1 MTAGPTAPRPATVAH
16 AFADLMNGH
25 DPDAVD
31 GFVAVDYVNHNPF
44 VADGREANRAF
55 WAQWFAAFPDTAVTL
70 DDVLV
75 DGDRVAGRFTYRAT
89 FAGEFLGLA
98 PTGRP
103 VVMHSID
110 IWRVV
115 DGVAV
120 EHWDQLDGQAFFAQ
134 LTGADAA
141 PTATDTTAPAATDT
155 TTGAAGGGDA

>member
-1 MTAGPTAPRPATVAH
+1 MSTSSTQRRHETVAH

-31 GFVAVDYVNHNPF
+31 SFVAEDYINHNVF
-44 VADGREANRAF
+44 VADGRAANRAF
-55 WAQWFAAFPDTAVTL
+55 WTQWFAAFPDTEVSL

-89 FAGEFLGLA
+89 FRAPFMGLP
-98 PTGRP
+98 PTGRT

-115 DGVAV
+115 GGMAV

-134 LTGADAA
+134 LTGDADSR
-141 PTATDTTAPAATDT
+141 
-155 TTGAAGGGDA
+155 

>member
-1 MTAGPTAPRPATVAH
+1 MTAVPTAPRPATVAH

-25 DPDAVD
+25 DSDAVD

-134 LTGADAA
+134 LTGADTTANPASTAGPAEAARTAA
-141 PTATDTTAPAATDT
+141 PA
-155 TTGAAGGGDA
+155 

>member
-1 MTAGPTAPRPATVAH
+1 MTSQHRPATVAH

-31 GFVAVDYVNHNPF
+31 GFVAEDYVNHN
-44 VADGREANRAF
+44 AWTDDGREANRAL
-55 WAQWFAAFPDTAVTL
+55 WTGWFAAFPDTEVTL
-70 DDVLV
+70 EDVLV

-89 FAGEFLGLA
+89 FQGPFMGLP

-115 DGVAV
+115 DGMAV
-120 EHWDQLDGQAFFAQ
+120 EHWDQLDTDRFLAQ
-134 LTGADAA
+134 LTGEVGGRG
-141 PTATDTTAPAATDT
+141 P
-155 TTGAAGGGDA
+155 GA

>member
-1 MTAGPTAPRPATVAH
+1 MDDQATTQPATRRAATVAH

-31 GFVAVDYVNHNPF
+31 GFVAVDYVNHNAY

-55 WAQWFAAFPDTAVTL
+55 WAQWFAAFPDTGVTL

-89 FAGEFLGLA
+89 FRGSFLGIP

-110 IWRVV
+110 IWRVE
-115 DGVAV
+115 DGMAV
-120 EHWDQLDGQAFFAQ
+120 EHWDQIDGQAFFEQ
-134 LTGADAA
+134 LTAAGDGAGRTEGADERAA
-141 PTATDTTAPAATDT
+141 V
-155 TTGAAGGGDA
+155 AGV